1 MELETIIGRVYSVTS
16 DAGCTVGFKGADGV
30 VHQQKTVSADT
41 ETFFVAKS
49 RLTVVSDDRAV
60 VTVLPSGAAIGLSA
74 DGGLQFRVVDALP
87 SEGKSGF
94 VYLAPSA
101 SSESG
106 DVFEEWLYV
115 DGSWERFGRK
125 IDLSPFATKSLLKT
139 ELSQKQDNRLVIP
152 LEASGNVLGNNIYVF
167 EQGEAAALDWS
178 ALMLEDAIGTT
189 AEIWLTTSDDPPEV
203 SWPQDWVWR
212 GTASDD
218 APPLLP
224 GAKLCVFLL
233 RRDAV
238 GVTAR
243 LADVRGE
250 ERPYV
255 QPVMTGF
262 DTWSNTPSFGLKVS
276 AFGAFGDDLS
286 TIVNSSG
293 ITVHAWEFFT
303 TVNSHYYLY
312 FHPTSLTDIGPR
324 ELVMEFERPL
334 KITKFRWAH
343 CDTNTT
349 GWFSYDILADGVIII
364 SDRTH
369 WHNSTK
375 NLVDIPVPRLNQR
388 YALTYTLRMMP
399 YNSLWSSGRFE
410 PQGKFNIVG
419 VY

>member
-49 RLTVVSDDRAV
+49 RLTVVSDDKAV

-178 ALMLEDAIGTT
+178 ALRLEDAIGTT

-262 DTWSNTPSFGLKVS
+262 NTWSNTPSFGMKVS
-276 AFGAFGDDLS
+276 AFDAFGNDVS
-286 TIVNSSG
+286 TTTDTNG
-293 ITVHAWEFFT
+293 QTMYAWKLFT
-303 TVNSHYYLY
+303 TVDNHYYMY
-312 FHPTSLTDIGPR
+312 FDARSLTRKEAR

-334 KITKFRWAH
+334 KITKFRWANS
-343 CDTNTT
+343 DTGA

-369 WHNSTK
+369 WHNATK

-388 YALTYTLRMMP
+388 YALTYTLRLMP
-399 YNSLWSSGRFE
+399 YNSGWTSGMFQ
-410 PQGKFNIVG
+410 PYGMIHIVG

>member
-1 MELETIIGRVYSVTS
+1 MKSYTTLPNYTYCVSTVAGTTVTTVRDGTTYTLLNLPGAGQGYFTPLS
-16 DAGCTVGFKGADGV
+16 DTV
-30 VHQQKTVSADT
+30 T
-41 ETFFVAKS
+41 
-49 RLTVVSDDRAV
+49 VSDDDAV
-60 VTVLPSGAAIGLSA
+60 VTPLPKDAPIGVA
-74 DGGLQFRVVDALP
+74 DGGLTLP
-87 SEGKSGF
+87 
-94 VYLAPSA
+94 
-101 SSESG
+101 
-106 DVFEEWLYV
+106 
-115 DGSWERFGRK
+115 
-125 IDLSPFATKSLLKT
+125 
-139 ELSQKQDNRLVIP
+139 IP
-152 LEASGNVLGNNIYVF
+152 LPAEDSPLPLLHEHIYTY

-178 ALMLEDAIGTT
+178 ALRLEDAIGTT

-218 APPLLP
+218 TPPLLP

-255 QPVMTGF
+255 QPMMTGF
-262 DTWSNTPSFGLKVS
+262 NTWSNTPSFGLKVS
-276 AFGAFGDDLS
+276 AFGAFGNDLS
-286 TIVNSSG
+286 TTTDSNG
-293 ITVHAWEFFT
+293 NTLYAWKVFT
-303 TVNSHYYLY
+303 TVDNGYYMY
-312 FHPTSLTDIGPR
+312 FHPTSRTDKGAR

-334 KITKFRWAH
+334 KITKFRWANS
-343 CDTNTT
+343 DTGST

-369 WHNSTK
+369 WHNGTT

-388 YALTYTLRMMP
+388 YALTYTLRLMP
-399 YNSLWSSGRFE
+399 YNSGWTTGIFQ
-410 PQGKFNIVG
+410 PYGMVHIVG

>member
-139 ELSQKQDNRLVIP
+139 ELSQKQDNRLVIQ

-178 ALMLEDAIGTT
+178 ALRLEDAIGTT

-276 AFGAFGDDLS
+276 AYDAYGADVS
-286 TIVNSSG
+286 TRIESSG
-293 ITVHAWEFFT
+293 ITFYAWGVFG
-303 TVNSHYYLY
+303 TVNDSYILH
-312 FHPTSLTDIGPR
+312 FAPASRTETRPR

-334 KITKFRWAH
+334 KITKFRWSNY
-343 CDTNTT
+343 DVGTN

-369 WHNSTK
+369 WHNGTR

-388 YALTYTLRMMP
+388 YALTYTLRLMP
-399 YNSLWSSGRFE
+399 YNSGWSSGRFANYG
-410 PQGKFNIVG
+410 PVHIVG